1 MAPPRRS
8 GARKRKASKQSGHAQ
23 PKKRKAGSRVKG
35 KNVFKG
41 EGKAL
46 NADENDEA
54 RATLGTGFRK
64 QAGRWEI
71 TPTS

>member
-1 MAPPRRS
+1 
-8 GARKRKASKQSGHAQ
+8 
-23 PKKRKAGSRVKG
+23 VKG

-46 NADENDEA
+46 NADENDETRDA
-54 RATLGTGFRK
+54 LGTGFRK

-71 TPTS
+71 TPTL